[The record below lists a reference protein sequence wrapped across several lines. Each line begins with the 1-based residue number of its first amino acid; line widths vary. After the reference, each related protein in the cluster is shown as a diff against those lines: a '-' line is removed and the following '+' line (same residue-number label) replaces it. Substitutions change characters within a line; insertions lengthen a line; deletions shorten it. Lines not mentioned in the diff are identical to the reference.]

1 MTHAPPPPTLVGAPP
16 AHPGEVP
23 LLVPSPEAQARS
35 TSTEGAARIVALEG
49 DISTLKGTVNQM
61 AANIAELMA
70 LLRAPNR
77 TSSNFTSPPGYGPMV
92 DPNPWVPPTHA
103 PEGIEALAIHAPT
116 DHPANVPPPSV
127 TLSAAI
133 PLPPL
138 DSTTL
143 EPPPM
148 SIPIPA
154 PVYAAPPPMYK
165 YCAETP
171 PTLLELST
179 MEMVEDQ
186 GFQAYAVKWRAR
198 AGKHVPPISEAQ
210 QIQLFHST
218 LTGAY
223 YLHLLAHTS
232 SFSSLIDAG
241 KKLDMGIKLG
251 KIEGSTG
258 IEGQPLTLGVPP
270 SAQRAPT
277 LQPRQG
283 GQARTRLQ
291 YPPLPVPQSQVHCQ
305 LLAAKEIRP
314 VAPHPQ
320 FNPTNQDQN
329 LHCEYH
335 MGALGHTTDDCYTLR
350 GKLQEMIE
358 KNRLSFNEVKPPN
371 VQANSLPDHGSS
383 SDAAIN
389 LIDIFPRDK
398 DKAEEEKLIFP

>member
-154 PVYAAPPPMYK
+154 PVYAAPPPMVFPVPNPHAPVYTSEPLTFQAPQPHISFS
-165 YCAETP
+165 YPAPPPINIPVSEPNTPTQAAFAAP
-171 PTLLELST
+171 PTNCLLET
-179 MEMVEDQ
+179 
-186 GFQAYAVKWRAR
+186 
-198 AGKHVPPISEAQ
+198 EA
-210 QIQLFHST
+210 
-218 LTGAY
+218 
-223 YLHLLAHTS
+223 
-232 SFSSLIDAG
+232 
-241 KKLDMGIKLG
+241 
-251 KIEGSTG
+251 E
-258 IEGQPLTLGVPP
+258 
-270 SAQRAPT
+270 
-277 LQPRQG
+277 
-283 GQARTRLQ
+283 
-291 YPPLPVPQSQVHCQ
+291 
-305 LLAAKEIRP
+305 
-314 VAPHPQ
+314 
-320 FNPTNQDQN
+320 
-329 LHCEYH
+329 
-335 MGALGHTTDDCYTLR
+335 
-350 GKLQEMIE
+350 QE
-358 KNRLSFNEVKPPN
+358 
-371 VQANSLPDHGSS
+371 
-383 SDAAIN
+383 
-389 LIDIFPRDK
+389 
-398 DKAEEEKLIFP
+398 